1 MSKRYG
7 RNQRRRHRE
16 QIAALKEELRLARA
30 TCDHRIREWR
40 LRAEVELSNAAQP
53 EERAFQRFMLAGNR
67 IQRILDR
74 MADEVGRQAGEQ
86 LKPLFQDAVREQ
98 RRQMAPE
105 DIVILRTD
113 PYRFSGGDLPVTE
126 PVRTIYLRLPAL
138 GRGYTLDQFDLAPPE

>member
-7 RNQRRRHRE
+7 RNQRRKHRE
-16 QIAALKEELRLARA
+16 QIAALKDDLRLARA
-30 TCDHRIREWR
+30 TCDQWR
-40 LRAEVELSNAAQP
+40 LRAEVALSNAAQP

-86 LKPLFQDAVREQ
+86 LKLMFGDALREK

-105 DIVILRTD
+105 DIIILRTD
-113 PYRFSGGDLPVTE
+113 PYKFSEGDLPVTE

-138 GRGYTLDQFDLAPPE
+138 GRGYTLDRFDLAPPE

>member
-7 RNQRRRHRE
+7 RNQRRKHRE
-16 QIAALKEELRLARA
+16 QIAALKEELRLAQA
-30 TCDHRIREWR
+30 ACDK
-40 LRAEVELSNAAQP
+40 LKLLVAVTQSPAAQV

-67 IQRILDR
+67 IQRALDR

-86 LKPLFQDAVREQ
+86 LKLMFGDALREK

-105 DIVILRTD
+105 DIVILRRD

-138 GRGYTLDQFDLAPPE
+138 GRGYTLDRFDLAPPE